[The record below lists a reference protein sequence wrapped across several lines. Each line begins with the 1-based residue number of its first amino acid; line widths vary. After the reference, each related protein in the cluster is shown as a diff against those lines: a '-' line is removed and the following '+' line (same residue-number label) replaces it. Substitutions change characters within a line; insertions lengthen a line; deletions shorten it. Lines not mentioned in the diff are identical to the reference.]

1 MKKIL
6 FSHSYFL
13 RFDPKQWAT
22 GQPYAPLG
30 TLYAASLMRENGFEV
45 SLFDT
50 MFAREP
56 EEVISHLKKNGPDL
70 FVLYDDGFNYLT
82 KMCLTNMREAAFK
95 MIRFAKE
102 RGCTVI
108 VSSSDSTDR
117 FEMYLNEG
125 ADFILLGEAEMT
137 LLELVKTLSDV
148 VGEDTNHGNA
158 PVSGYTVPTDRNKG
172 NDYFHIEG
180 LAFKHNTVPDVVGE
194 DTNHGSA
201 AVVKTQRRN
210 VIKDLDSLPFPAWD
224 LVDMEPYRKMW
235 LKHAGYFSMNM
246 GTTRGCPFKCN
257 WCAKPIYG
265 NRYNVR
271 SPQNV
276 VTELLMLKEK
286 FHFDH
291 IWFCDDIFGLKP
303 GWVNAFADL
312 VEKNK
317 LQFRFK
323 MQGRVDLLLQENN
336 IKDLAR
342 AGCDN
347 IWMGAESGSQ
357 KILDAMDKGTTVQQ
371 IYEATRLLKK
381 NNIHPSFFIQFG
393 YPGEKKEDI
402 QLTIKMINEL
412 LPYEIG
418 ISVSYPLPGTVFF
431 ENVKNQ
437 LHEKTNWTDSDE
449 LVLMF
454 RNTYQP
460 AFYKQL
466 HRYVHTTYRQ
476 HIAFENIKQL
486 FTHPLQSNFKT
497 LRKALS
503 GLYYTPAAFWDKQK
517 LLQLEKTPA

>member
-1 MKKIL
+1 MNNIL

-13 RFDPKQWAT
+13 RFDPKQWSI

-30 TLYAASLMRENGFEV
+30 TLYAAAFMRANGYTV

-50 MFAREP
+50 MFAHAP
-56 EEVISHLKKNGPDL
+56 EEVIVPLEKIQPQF
-70 FVLYDDGFNYLT
+70 FVVYDDGFNYLT

-95 MIRFAKE
+95 MIQYAKAS
-102 RGCTVI
+102 GCTVI

-117 FEMYLNEG
+117 FEMYLNAG
-125 ADFILLGEAEMT
+125 ADFVLLGEAEMS
-137 LLELVKTLSDV
+137 LLELTAAISKK
-148 VGEDTNHGNA
+148 ENNFF
-158 PVSGYTVPTDRNKG
+158 N
-172 NDYFHIEG
+172 IEG
-180 LAFKHNTVPDVVGE
+180 LAFKHEG
-194 DTNHGSA
+194 
-201 AVVKTQRRN
+201 AVVKTARRN
-210 VIKDLDSLPFPAWD
+210 VMKDLDALPFPAWD
-224 LVDMEPYRKMW
+224 IINMEPYKNTWM
-235 LKHAGYFSMNM
+235 KHAGYFSMNM

-276 VTELLMLKEK
+276 VSELLLLKEK
-286 FHFDH
+286 FNFDH

-303 GWVNAFADL
+303 GWVNEFANL

-317 LQFRFK
+317 IPFSFK

-336 IKDLAR
+336 IQDLAR
-342 AGCDN
+342 AGCSN

-371 IYEATRLLKK
+371 IFEATRLLKK
-381 NNIHPSFFIQFG
+381 NKINPSFFIQFG
-393 YPGEKKEDI
+393 YPGETKDDI
-402 QLTIKMINEL
+402 RLTIDMINEL

-431 ENVKNQ
+431 EKVKNE
-437 LHEKTNWTDSDE
+437 LVNKTNWTDSDE
-449 LVLMF
+449 MALMF

-466 HRYVHTTYRQ
+466 HSYVHKTYRK
-476 HIAFENIKQL
+476 HLAFYNLKQL
-486 FTHPLQSNFKT
+486 AAHPFKANYKT
-497 LRKALS
+497 VRKALS
-503 GLYYTPAAFWDKQK
+503 WCYFLPASFIEKQK
-517 LLQLEKTPA
+517 LRQLQKPAV